1 MNQKKDYVL
10 RWIPKY
16 SIIPLITA
24 LVLNTLVYSGTM
36 VLCKGLYHHDFTTA
50 FDRMVPVIPE
60 FTSIYLICYVF
71 WVVNYIMTARIS
83 REHMYRFLTADYLS
97 RIVCGIFFVFLPT
110 TLVRPEITGTG
121 FWDQALRFV
130 YSIDQSA
137 NLFPSI
143 HCLVS
148 WFCYIGIR
156 HQKKIPVWYQRFSL
170 VFAILVCISTQVTKQ
185 HYIIDVF
192 GGIILSEVCYLIGR
206 KMKQRKIF
214 KISYYYIVS
223 GMFVPFAVLMM
234 PLVKET
240 AQLGIANRFGVI
252 VLYVVFFM
260 PMNVLLYSGYLNN
273 IPMALEEAACVDG
286 AGVWQTYW
294 KIIFPNMKP
303 MHATVAVLTAMS
315 TWNDVMTP
323 LVIMSGTDQ
332 NTLPLA
338 QLNFQTQFG
347 TNYNLA
353 FASYLLALLPILI
366 FYIICQKQIINGVV
380 NGAVK

>member
-97 RIVCGIFFVFLPT
+97 RIICGIFFVFLPT

-148 WFCYIGIR
+148 WFCYYWDQASEEDSSVVSEIFTCFCN
-156 HQKKIPVWYQRFSL
+156 FSL
-170 VFAILVCISTQVTKQ
+170 YFHAGNQAALYHRCVWRD
-185 HYIIDVF
+185 H
-192 GGIILSEVCYLIGR
+192 
-206 KMKQRKIF
+206 F
-214 KISYYYIVS
+214 K
-223 GMFVPFAVLMM
+223 
-234 PLVKET
+234 
-240 AQLGIANRFGVI
+240 
-252 VLYVVFFM
+252 
-260 PMNVLLYSGYLNN
+260 
-273 IPMALEEAACVDG
+273 
-286 AGVWQTYW
+286 
-294 KIIFPNMKP
+294 
-303 MHATVAVLTAMS
+303 
-315 TWNDVMTP
+315 
-323 LVIMSGTDQ
+323 
-332 NTLPLA
+332 
-338 QLNFQTQFG
+338 
-347 TNYNLA
+347 
-353 FASYLLALLPILI
+353 
-366 FYIICQKQIINGVV
+366 
-380 NGAVK
+380 

>member
-148 WFCYIGIR
+148 WFCYTGIR
-156 HQKKIPVWYQRFSL
+156 GRKEVPAWYRAFSCIFALL
-170 VFAILVCISTQVTKQ
+170 VVLSTQFTKQ
-185 HYIIDVF
+185 HYIADAIAGVLLAEV
-192 GGIILSEVCYLIGR
+192 LSLLTRRVSWYRAPKLI
-206 KMKQRKIF
+206 F
-214 KISYYYIVS
+214 TWV
-223 GMFVPFAVLMM
+223 
-234 PLVKET
+234 
-240 AQLGIANRFGVI
+240 NRRL
-252 VLYVVFFM
+252 LYV
-260 PMNVLLYSGYLNN
+260 L
-273 IPMALEEAACVDG
+273 IRTK
-286 AGVWQTYW
+286 GV
-294 KIIFPNMKP
+294 
-303 MHATVAVLTAMS
+303 ARE
-315 TWNDVMTP
+315 
-323 LVIMSGTDQ
+323 
-332 NTLPLA
+332 
-338 QLNFQTQFG
+338 
-347 TNYNLA
+347 
-353 FASYLLALLPILI
+353 
-366 FYIICQKQIINGVV
+366 QKN
-380 NGAVK
+380 

>member
-130 YSIDQSA
+130 YSIDS
-137 NLFPSI
+137 LFGK
-143 HCLVS
+143 L
-148 WFCYIGIR
+148 
-156 HQKKIPVWYQRFSL
+156 
-170 VFAILVCISTQVTKQ
+170 
-185 HYIIDVF
+185 
-192 GGIILSEVCYLIGR
+192 
-206 KMKQRKIF
+206 
-214 KISYYYIVS
+214 
-223 GMFVPFAVLMM
+223 
-234 PLVKET
+234 
-240 AQLGIANRFGVI
+240 
-252 VLYVVFFM
+252 
-260 PMNVLLYSGYLNN
+260 VLLYWDQASEEDSSVVSEIFTCFCNFSLYFHAGNQA
-273 IPMALEEAACVDG
+273 ALYHRCVWRDHF
-286 AGVWQTYW
+286 
-294 KIIFPNMKP
+294 K
-303 MHATVAVLTAMS
+303 
-315 TWNDVMTP
+315 
-323 LVIMSGTDQ
+323 
-332 NTLPLA
+332 
-338 QLNFQTQFG
+338 
-347 TNYNLA
+347 
-353 FASYLLALLPILI
+353 
-366 FYIICQKQIINGVV
+366 
-380 NGAVK
+380 

>member
-110 TLVRPEITGTG
+110 PLVRPEITGTG

-170 VFAILVCISTQVTKQ
+170 VFAILVCISTQVTK
-185 HYIIDVF
+185 HILEYFRPLRVNINFILNIIPID
-192 GGIILSEVCYLIGR
+192 IRQLSFFIPSFAI
-206 KMKQRKIF
+206 KIW
-214 KISYYYIVS
+214 
-223 GMFVPFAVLMM
+223 PEL
-234 PLVKET
+234 
-240 AQLGIANRFGVI
+240 
-252 VLYVVFFM
+252 
-260 PMNVLLYSGYLNN
+260 
-273 IPMALEEAACVDG
+273 
-286 AGVWQTYW
+286 
-294 KIIFPNMKP
+294 
-303 MHATVAVLTAMS
+303 
-315 TWNDVMTP
+315 
-323 LVIMSGTDQ
+323 
-332 NTLPLA
+332 
-338 QLNFQTQFG
+338 
-347 TNYNLA
+347 
-353 FASYLLALLPILI
+353 
-366 FYIICQKQIINGVV
+366 
-380 NGAVK
+380 